1 MWYREPNTRFF
12 ISSRPVVY
20 LPNKEF
26 SVAVRFSPVKYELRP
41 VPRVGVTPDEES
53 KGLHPWERYQVM
65 REALIL

>member
-1 MWYREPNTRFF
+1 M
-12 ISSRPVVY
+12 VY

-26 SVAVRFSPVKYELRP
+26 SVAIRFSPVKYELRP